1 MTAEPFQV
9 LPGGVIAYSVVI
21 SNVADA
27 ALLSVVLSD
36 TLPAGVVYVA
46 QSSAGFSY
54 SPRDGRLTWSIDQIE
69 PGQGVRGGFQLRA
82 TGLAI
87 GEVITNTVGATS
99 ANAPAVTASAVVE
112 VAPPRQNRVWATPGQ
127 GGWLRSEDGRVD
139 LRVQPGAV
147 DRSVDF
153 SYAASS
159 SAPKPL
165 PGLVAA
171 FELEAYDQA
180 GQPVTRF
187 GRAVRLSIFH
197 RADEFV
203 GASSGQRA
211 MFYYD
216 EAAEA
221 WVRLPNSVD
230 FRQRRLWVDID
241 HLTLFAIAEVEQ
253 VEDRLKGMLQPQVL
267 GLNTSLWTGAS
278 TFAYPLDLPPAPGGN
293 APNLA
298 LTYSSEAVNQMLSA
312 TVDSSKRYGQ
322 AGPFGLGWSLQGAGA
337 ITRDNGDRYY
347 LDFPGGSYRL
357 VHSGWG
363 NEWHT
368 VPESFLQV
376 THGSVNAEFG
386 QEFMYGGCPA
396 GHYLGKVS
404 LRAQDTQQWT
414 IRTPDGAVYVFGSPA
429 YSNGLPADYGK
440 TAVHWTGN
448 PVCPV
453 GNACVASGNGQDCG
467 GAVLRPYRWNLE
479 SVQPPVG
486 PGWGFTYASSTRVIE
501 PLLPRPI
508 NRMCEVIRRGANN
521 AEAEKYVID
530 TRLEAIT
537 FNNGRGNVQIS
548 YYTPGGSGSHRSDTP
563 EGFSFTNSYDCD
575 QQWIA
580 SDHLV
585 DRIEVQTRANVSDPW
600 NTLRVYST
608 NLCYGNCAGTSGEL
622 ESRAINQDH
631 RARSG

>member
-1 MTAEPFQV
+1 MPAGAAAEPLTTSAALDVAPLRASQVVSDSENLSAPTPLTTTVPLTVTAPLTETAPLPALPEATGESIAPPVLTMTADPFQV
-9 LPGGVIAYSVVI
+9 LPGGVITYSVAI

-46 QSSAGFSY
+46 QSAVGFSY
-54 SPRDGRLTWSIDQIE
+54 SPRDGRLTWAIDQIE
-69 PGQGVRGGFQLRA
+69 PGQGLRGGFQLRA
-82 TGLAI
+82 TGLGI
-87 GEVITNTVGATS
+87 GEVSHEHRQCDQRQRA
-99 ANAPAVTASAVVE
+99 AVTASAVVE
-112 VAPPRQNRVWATPGQ
+112 GRAAAAGSSARDAGRGRAGCGRRM
-127 GGWLRSEDGRVD
+127 GGWIYGC
-139 LRVQPGAV
+139 QPGAV
-147 DRSVDF
+147 DRSIDF
-153 SYAASS
+153 SYAPSS
-159 SAPKPL
+159 STPKPL

-171 FELEAYDQA
+171 FELEAYDQT

-197 RADEFV
+197 RANEFV

-211 MFYYD
+211 VFYYD

-230 FRQRRLWVDID
+230 FAQRRLWVDID

-278 TFAYPLDLPPAPGGN
+278 TFPYPLDLPPAPGGN

-337 ITRDNGDRYY
+337 ITRDNHDRYY

-376 THGSVNAEFG
+376 THSSSDAGFG
-386 QEFMYGGCPA
+386 QEIMHGSCTSAISGHGIIESARHAAVDDPYTGRRSLCLRKHSKQQRPA
-396 GHYLGKVS
+396 
-404 LRAQDTQQWT
+404 
-414 IRTPDGAVYVFGSPA
+414 I
-429 YSNGLPADYGK
+429 
-440 TAVHWTGN
+440 
-448 PVCPV
+448 
-453 GNACVASGNGQDCG
+453 
-467 GAVLRPYRWNLE
+467 
-479 SVQPPVG
+479 
-486 PGWGFTYASSTRVIE
+486 
-501 PLLPRPI
+501 
-508 NRMCEVIRRGANN
+508 
-521 AEAEKYVID
+521 
-530 TRLEAIT
+530 
-537 FNNGRGNVQIS
+537 
-548 YYTPGGSGSHRSDTP
+548 
-563 EGFSFTNSYDCD
+563 
-575 QQWIA
+575 
-580 SDHLV
+580 
-585 DRIEVQTRANVSDPW
+585 
-600 NTLRVYST
+600 
-608 NLCYGNCAGTSGEL
+608 
-622 ESRAINQDH
+622 
-631 RARSG
+631 